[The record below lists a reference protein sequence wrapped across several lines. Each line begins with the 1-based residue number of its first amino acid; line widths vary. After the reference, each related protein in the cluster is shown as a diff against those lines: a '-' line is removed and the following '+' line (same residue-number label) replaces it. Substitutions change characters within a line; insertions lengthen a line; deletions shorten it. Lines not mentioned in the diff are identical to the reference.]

1 MYMTSEK
8 PVLTQLI
15 WKGKDRSYLLQIA
28 LVAMGVLLLA
38 VCAKISVPMWP
49 VPITMGTFAV
59 LGLGAIYGPRLG
71 LATIA
76 AYLITGTLGFNVFT
90 GSTAQEYGLSYMA
103 GGTGG
108 YLLGYVFATIVM
120 GLLARQGWDRSP
132 LKMAGA
138 MLLGNIAIY
147 VPGLLWLGILYGW
160 EKPILAWGLYPF
172 IIGDLLK
179 LSVAAILVP
188 AAWKFIK
195 TTEGVK

>member
-1 MYMTSEK
+1 MNMTPVNSLLAQSIWEEK
-8 PVLTQLI
+8 DYSHLRQMSLI
-15 WKGKDRSYLLQIA
+15 TI
-28 LVAMGVLLLA
+28 GVLLLV

-76 AYLITGTLGFNVFT
+76 TYLIVGALGFNVFA
-90 GSTAQEYGLSYMA
+90 SSSAQEYGLAYMSGA
-103 GGTGG
+103 TGG
-108 YLLGYVFATIVM
+108 YLLGYVFATLIM
-120 GLLARQGWDRSP
+120 GVLARQGWDRSP

-147 VPGLLWLGILYGW
+147 APGLLWLGVFYGW
-160 EKPILAWGLYPF
+160 DKPILAWGLYPF

-179 LSVAAILVP
+179 LSLAAMLIP
-188 AAWKFIK
+188 AAWKCIK
-195 TTEGVK
+195 SNKGLK